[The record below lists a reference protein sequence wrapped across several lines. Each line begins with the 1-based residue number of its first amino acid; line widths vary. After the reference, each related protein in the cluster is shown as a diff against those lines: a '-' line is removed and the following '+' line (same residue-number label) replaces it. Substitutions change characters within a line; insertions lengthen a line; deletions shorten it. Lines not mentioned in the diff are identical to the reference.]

1 MIVMSFL
8 LNAYW
13 AKSRRSQPAGCGLP
27 CPPELEKLLATS
39 SRCVVPSVTDGN
51 CALHA
56 FAISLVDEASRN
68 KALSATNAYKQ
79 LLPFW
84 RAGVDDAN
92 TYLRKRC
99 VDSMNKINDS
109 IVWEG
114 MRFNTLAMA
123 MSSNQ
128 DTTFGAYVDRLAR
141 NGEWLDASA
150 LHDLACSFK
159 ADLMVWQPAV
169 EPALL
174 GHSCVAGASPS
185 TVMLHVA
192 LVIDLHFGGIRLLA
206 DQQNF
211 NTLLDEGEFIGGR
224 RLLIRERAQSLIV
237 TMIWRHQM
245 NFHASALMP
254 RSTWSWDCA
263 RRWELGTRGSLRRN
277 AWLITCEPLRLRRR
291 RLLIT
296 TPPALASYGSR

>member
-8 LNAYW
+8 LTHW
-13 AKSRRSQPAGCGLP
+13 AKSRRSQPVGCGLP
-27 CPPELEKLLATS
+27 CPPELEKLLATN

-68 KALSATNAYKQ
+68 KALSATSAYKQ
-79 LLPFW
+79 LHSFW
-84 RAGVDDAN
+84 RVGVDGAN
-92 TYLRKRC
+92 TFLRKRC

-109 IVWEG
+109 IVWDG

-150 LHDLACSFK
+150 SHALACSFN

-192 LVIDLHFGGIRLLA
+192 IVNDLHFWGVRLLA

-211 NTLLDEGEFIGGR
+211 NKLLDEGEFIGGR
-224 RLLIRERAQSLIV
+224 RLLIRERAQWLIV

-263 RRWELGTRGSLRRN
+263 RRWQLVTRGSRRRTTS
-277 AWLITCEPLRLRRR
+277 LITCELLRLLTR
-291 RLLIT
+291 
-296 TPPALASYGSR
+296 